1 MPDQSLDSITRLVQQ
16 CNPNEVLEPG
26 DLRFVNF
33 DEARGGNVVDRII
46 RSIRRAPPNRPECK
60 LFAGHRGI
68 GKTSALKR
76 LQATLEKPDGATMLF
91 LLHIF
96 EYSDGRPWYEVNPVL
111 RTLERF
117 SGRPTP

>member
-1 MPDQSLDSITRLVQQ
+1 MPDHSLDSITRLVQQ
-16 CNPNEVLEPG
+16 CN
-26 DLRFVNF
+26 
-33 DEARGGNVVDRII
+33 
-46 RSIRRAPPNRPECK
+46 PECK

-76 LQATLEKPDGATMLF
+76 LQATLEKPDGATMFF